1 MQRPVSSR
9 HAPAI
14 FPGQNAGSKNK
25 ARVLAEQQAAVSAY
39 ISDIS
44 AELARMAGE
53 AQLPMLAYFL
63 NLARVE
69 AEISQRE
76 KDSED

>member
-1 MQRPVSSR
+1 MRSV
-9 HAPAI
+9 A
-14 FPGQNAGSKNK
+14 K
-25 ARVLAEQQAAVSAY
+25 QQAVVSAY

-53 AQLPMLAYFL
+53 AKLPMLAYFL

-69 AEISQRE
+69 ADMSQRK
-76 KDSED
+76 KDAEI

>member
-1 MQRPVSSR
+1 MPRTVSAR
-9 HAPAI
+9 HARAS
-14 FPGQNAGSKNK
+14 GAGGNSLSRNK
-25 ARVLAEQQAAVSAY
+25 ARAVAQQQAAVSAY

-53 AQLPMLAYFL
+53 AKLPMLAYFL

-69 AEISQRE
+69 AEMSGRP
-76 KDSED
+76 KDTEI

>member
-1 MQRPVSSR
+1 
-9 HAPAI
+9 
-14 FPGQNAGSKNK
+14 
-25 ARVLAEQQAAVSAY
+25 VSAY

-53 AQLPMLAYFL
+53 AKLPMLAYFL

-69 AEISQRE
+69 AEMSGRP
-76 KDSED
+76 KDTEI

>member
-1 MQRPVSSR
+1 MQRSVSSR
-9 HAPAI
+9 HASATTSGRHSP
-14 FPGQNAGSKNK
+14 SRNK
-25 ARVLAEQQAAVSAY
+25 MRSVAKQQAVVSAY

-53 AQLPMLAYFL
+53 AKLPMLAYFL

-69 AEISQRE
+69 ADMSQRK
-76 KDSED
+76 KDAEI

>member
-1 MQRPVSSR
+1 MPRTVSAR
-9 HAPAI
+9 HARAA
-14 FPGQNAGSKNK
+14 GAGGNALSRSK
-25 ARVLAEQQAAVSAY
+25 ARIVAQQQAEVSAY

-53 AQLPMLAYFL
+53 AKLPMLAYFL

-69 AEISQRE
+69 AEMSGRQ
-76 KDSED
+76 KDSEI

>member
-9 HAPAI
+9 HASAHAS
-14 FPGQNAGSKNK
+14 GRSTSSKNK
-25 ARVLAEQQAAVSAY
+25 ARLVAQQQIEVGSY

-44 AELARMAGE
+44 AELAHMAG
-53 AQLPMLAYFL
+53 AAKLPMLAYFL

-69 AEISQRE
+69 AEIASRKKE
-76 KDSED
+76 EN